1 MRVDDHAV
9 ARAVAAL
16 PGAAAG
22 RYQQR
27 RELGGGGM
35 ALVFEVHD
43 TVTGQ
48 NVALKQLRPM
58 REEAHAR
65 RAAEL
70 LAREYHTLAGL
81 AHPGIVAVYDYGA
94 EGPLSYYTM
103 ELLDG
108 GDLDALAPCD
118 PLRVCAIAREVCSA
132 LSFLHARQLLHRD
145 VSAAN
150 IRCTAE
156 GTAKLIDF
164 GTVMHMGPCK
174 LLIGTPVYCPPEALY
189 MQPLD
194 ARADLFALGTTMYFA
209 LTGQHAYPAW
219 DFPSLPGAWQRR
231 PQRPSAIVPT
241 VPSALDQLVMQLIE
255 PERELRPRTA
265 AEIMERLSAIEERT
279 LPERTEVVN
288 AYLTMPP
295 FVGREFELARVKRQA
310 ARASNGRGG
319 SLLVRGPAGAGMSR
333 FLDAS
338 ILAAKISGFLVLRA
352 DASDAADGDCGV
364 LRRLLRQLTRL
375 MPELLDTLGEG
386 ERHALAPLLPVA
398 PDAAPAPRLVI
409 GRAVE
414 LVQRLI
420 LEAAERHALLIAI
433 DELDAVD
440 EPSLSLLVMLT
451 QASATARLLIL
462 ASATYEAQL
471 RAPVPFGMFAR
482 AASEIALALLSQL
495 ETEQLLSSVF
505 GVQGSVNLSLLAERM
520 HRLAAGNPR
529 SLMLLAQHLAD
540 AGVAHYEQGAW
551 SLPADVAHA
560 ELPGGVT
567 ELLAGRL
574 SALQGSARQLACAFA
589 LCPELSFSLDE
600 CLQLSEH
607 TGPAQL
613 LADLAELVR
622 LQIVRGEEG
631 LYTLCDRAFV
641 PVLLRELAADNEALL
656 LTRLAGVFAGR
667 PNGYFRQGSAL
678 WRAGKRATAIEVF
691 LAANRAVRPD
701 IDDAEA
707 LSAVVRSLPADW
719 SAVCREVSVGCRELG
734 FSRLDEYTLRYG
746 WALLLSIAGNDD
758 VGDPQLG
765 VLVTMA
771 VEASM
776 LPEYM
781 LLSAAE
787 QMSPAERFQLALE
800 RAQQRYE
807 ATPEPLRLMDPV
819 AAITGLKDCV
829 RYALAAA
836 APAYDVATVRAL
848 PSFEPFYVLAPA
860 LSLID
865 DLRRGLHARLTGR
878 ADEAR
883 AIYHTLLDT
892 LEREKLAGL
901 DEAGVEYTRM
911 FVMSALIAFEA
922 SLGIRWSEGQLMLLE
937 KHLVFSVLARSTRGL
952 VQLWMGDVAQAE
964 ATLQAAELMRLRSGA
979 AQVFERVSLLWQLQA
994 YVALEDAARTK
1005 QTLAE
1010 LAPLA
1015 YRFPGWEP
1023 FLVYGQAE
1031 LQRMQGNPAALLLKN
1046 ALARVQPGDHLA
1058 WALLAAAQLRA
1069 LDALGYYEEAIQSG
1083 YAQLE
1088 AAAGLG
1094 PTACQPVLLALSLAL
1109 ARAGD
1114 ARASELAD
1122 RAIANID
1129 RLGAVGLNRALAH
1142 EARAWVA
1149 LMQQD
1154 RARCEEEIKRIQASV
1169 NTQPGSAFCAKL
1181 ERLKQAAM
1189 R

>member
-1 MRVDDHAV
+1 VRVDDHAV
-9 ARAVAAL
+9 ARAVSEPSSVAN
-16 PGAAAG
+16 G
-22 RYQQR
+22 RYELL

-43 TVTGQ
+43 YVTGQ
-48 NVALKQLRPM
+48 NVALKRLRPM
-58 REEAHAR
+58 REESHAR

-81 AHPGIVAVYDYGA
+81 AHPGIVAVFDYGA
-94 EGPLSYYTM
+94 EGPLSHYTM

-108 GDLDALAPCD
+108 GDLDALASCD
-118 PLRVCAIAREVCSA
+118 PLRACAIAREVCSA
-132 LSFLHARQLLHRD
+132 LSFLHARRLLHRD

-150 IRCTAE
+150 IRCTAH

-164 GTVMHMGPCK
+164 GTVMHMGPSK

-189 MQPLD
+189 MLPLD

-209 LTGQHAYPAW
+209 LTGKHVYPAS
-219 DFPSLPGAWQRR
+219 DFASLPAAWQRR
-231 PQRPSAIVPT
+231 PPRPREIVPSI
-241 VPSALDQLVMQLIE
+241 PAALDELVMQLIE

-279 LPERTEVVN
+279 LPERTEVVK

-310 ARASNGRGG
+310 ARAGNGRGG

-338 ILAAKISGFLVLRA
+338 ILAAKLSGFLVLRA
-352 DASDAADGDCGV
+352 DASDAASGDCGV
-364 LRRLLRQLTRL
+364 LRRLLCQLTRL
-375 MPELLDTLGEG
+375 MPELLDTLDEVD
-386 ERHALAPLLPVA
+386 RRALAPLLPIT
-398 PDAAPAPRLVI
+398 PDAATTPRLII

-414 LVQRLI
+414 LVQRLV
-420 LEAAERHALLIAI
+420 LEAAQRHALLIAI
-433 DELDAVD
+433 DELDAAD

-451 QASATARLLIL
+451 QASASARLLIL
-462 ASATYEAQL
+462 AGATYEAQL
-471 RAPVPFGMFAR
+471 RAPLPFGMFAR
-482 AASEIALALLSQL
+482 ASSEISLAQLSQS
-495 ETEQLLSSVF
+495 ETEQLLAAVF
-505 GVQGSVNLSLLAERM
+505 GLQGPVNLSLLAERM

-529 SLMLLAQHLAD
+529 NLMLLAQHLAD
-540 AGVAHYEQGAW
+540 AGVARYEHGAW
-551 SLPADVAHA
+551 TLPADVAHA
-560 ELPGGVT
+560 ELPAGVM

-574 SALQGSARQLACAFA
+574 LTLRPSTRLLACALA

-600 CLQLSEH
+600 CLRLSGH
-607 TGPAQL
+607 DGRAQL
-613 LADLAELVR
+613 LSDLDELVR
-622 LQIVRGEEG
+622 LQIVRGDEG
-631 LYTLCDRAFV
+631 LYSLCDRAFV
-641 PVLLRELAADNEALL
+641 PVLLRELPTEDEGLL
-656 LTRLAGVFAGR
+656 LTRLADVFAER

-678 WRAGKRATAIEVF
+678 WRAGKGVEAIEVF
-691 LAANRAVRPD
+691 LAANRSARPD

-707 LSAVVRSLPADW
+707 LTAVVRSLPADW
-719 SAVCREVSVGCRELG
+719 SAVCREVSMGCRALG
-734 FSRLDEYTLRYG
+734 FTRLDEYTLRYG
-746 WALLLSIAGNDD
+746 WAILLSIAGNDA

-765 VLVTMA
+765 VLVAMA
-771 VEASM
+771 VEASF
-776 LPEYM
+776 LPEYAQ
-781 LLSAAE
+781 LPAAA
-787 QMSPAERFQLALE
+787 PTTERFQFALD
-800 RAQQRYE
+800 RAQERYE
-807 ATPEPLRLMDPV
+807 ATPLALRLMDPV
-819 AAITGLKDCV
+819 AAISQLKDSV

-848 PSFEPFYVLAPA
+848 PSLEPFYVLAPA

-883 AIYHTLLDT
+883 AVYHALLNT

-911 FVMSALIAFEA
+911 FVMSALIAYEA
-922 SLGIRWSEGQLMLLE
+922 SLGIRWSESRLMQLE
-937 KHLVFSVLARSTRGL
+937 KHVVFSVLARSTRGL

-964 ATLQAAELMRLRSGA
+964 ETLQAAELMRLRNGA

-994 YVALEDAARTK
+994 YVLLEDAVRTK

-1015 YRFPGWEP
+1015 YKYPGWEP
-1023 FLVYGQAE
+1023 FLIYGHAE
-1031 LQRMQGNPAALLLKN
+1031 LQRMQGNPAAMLLKET
-1046 ALARVQPGDHLA
+1046 LARVQPGDHLA
-1058 WALLAAAQLRA
+1058 WALLVAAQLRA
-1069 LDALGYYEEAIQSG
+1069 LDALGYYEEATQIGFS
-1083 YAQLE
+1083 QLE
-1088 AAAGLG
+1088 AAARLG
-1094 PTACQPVLLALSLAL
+1094 PTACQPVLLALSTAL

-1114 ARASELAD
+1114 PRAADLAE
-1122 RAIANID
+1122 RALANVD

-1149 LMQQD
+1149 LLLND
-1154 RARCEEEIKRIQASV
+1154 RPRCEEEIKRIQAAV
-1169 NTQPGSAFCAKL
+1169 NTQPGSAFSAKL
-1181 ERLKQAAM
+1181 QRLKQAAAS
-1189 R
+1189 